1 MTTFDEIISGSKLS
15 KDEIMQA
22 KEGKAG
28 EKLAKKLLFSS
39 SNKDKIMQAKEGKL
53 KQ

>member
-1 MTTFDEIISGSKLS
+1 MTTFDEIIRGRKLS
-15 KDEIMQA
+15 KDDIMQA

-28 EKLAKKLLFSS
+28 EKLAKKLLGPS
-39 SNKDKIMQAKEGKL
+39 SNKDDIMQAKEGKL